1 MTYSGFYLKNR
12 IFSYFACAK
21 LALSYAKR
29 MLSHHTMFPGQ
40 PVKGAIFPAEIWM
53 MIWVG
58 SASAR

>member
-40 PVKGAIFPAEIWM
+40 PVKGAILPAEI
-53 MIWVG
+53 
-58 SASAR
+58 